1 MSDSDTPTPEQVLA
15 MVQGIFAG
23 AALTSYQPFAG
34 RHDNVNLDLH
44 LSNPTMQV
52 VLKVYTRVDSRRTP
66 WKETYLLRTLTS
78 ETGVPVP
85 RVLHFDDTAALVSHP
100 WALHTRLPGEPL
112 SGVASALDEFELE
125 SIGYEAGRYLAHI
138 HQIPLAE
145 FGELFAPSSGG
156 HTPEQAYVQAAITQL
171 AEACAGRQLAP
182 PEFVDRFLQL
192 AARADL
198 LDRRQPCLL
207 HGDFTPENVIV
218 ERGSTGYHVTGILEF
233 EQALGASPERDIA
246 TLLNWGAE
254 QWPTFQRG
262 FLDGYAESGTVPAQF
277 WPRLRLYQALVSVE
291 RLVASG
297 TGTPEMIAEC
307 QRRIAQGL
315 VP

>member
-1 MSDSDTPTPEQVLA
+1 
-15 MVQGIFAG
+15 MVQDVFAG
-23 AALTSYQPFAG
+23 AALTSCQPFAG
-34 RHDNVNLDLH
+34 RHDNVNMDLH

-52 VLKVYTRVDSRRTP
+52 VLKVYTSTDSRRTP

-85 RVLHFDDTAALVSHP
+85 RVLHFDDTAAFLAHP

-112 SGVASALDEFELE
+112 SNVASALDEFELE

-145 FGELFAPSSGG
+145 FGELFVPSSADR
-156 HTPEQAYVQAAITQL
+156 TSERAYVLAAIAQW
-171 AEACAGRQLAP
+171 AEACAARQLVP
-182 PEFVDRFLQL
+182 PEMVEQFRHLTE
-192 AARADL
+192 RAEC
-198 LDRRQPCLL
+198 LDRLQPCLL
-207 HGDFTPENVIV
+207 HGDYTPENIIV
-218 ERGSTGYHVTGILEF
+218 ERGSTGYHVTGLLEF

-246 TLLNWGAE
+246 MLLNWGAE

-262 FLDGYAESGTVPAQF
+262 FLDGYAESGTVVSRF
-277 WPRLRLYQALVSVE
+277 WPRLRLYQALLSVE
-291 RLVASG
+291 HLVAVG
-297 TGTPEMIAEC
+297 TGTPETVAEC
-307 QRRIAQGL
+307 QRRIAEAM